1 MKAAICYE
9 FGKPLVVEDITLDP
23 PRKGEVK
30 VRLAAT
36 AICHSDIHTI
46 RGEARFPTV
55 LPIVG
60 GHESAGYVDE
70 VGEGVTEVKAGESV
84 LVCLLSPCG
93 KCPNCLAGLSHLCET
108 KFPLSNESR
117 LHNKKGQS
125 LTNFVQVG
133 GFAEYTIVNECQLV
147 HLPKEFPMD
156 RASLLSCGVM
166 TGFGAVVNRARVQP
180 LSSVVVVGT
189 GGVGLNAIQ
198 GAAFAGANPVIA
210 IDVLDNKL
218 EAAHSF
224 GATHTINAK
233 KVDPVKTVKEITHGR
248 GTDYAFTVVG
258 SKTAIKQ
265 AMQMLGPRGMVV
277 MISMPEGKDEMINI
291 PPMEFAN
298 GENVFTTC
306 LMGSTNLHK
315 DVPKLMELY
324 LGGRL
329 KLDELITG
337 RYPLDKINEA
347 IISVEAGEAL
357 RNVIVF

>member
-9 FGKPLVVEDITLDP
+9 FGKPLVLEDINIDP

-55 LPIVG
+55 LPLVG

-70 VGEGVTEVKAGESV
+70 VGEGVTAVKPGDAV

-93 KCPNCLAGLSHLCET
+93 KCPNCLAGLPHLCET

-117 LHNKKGQS
+117 LRNKKGQS

-133 GFAEYTIVNECQLV
+133 GFAEFTIVNECQLV
-147 HLPKEFPMD
+147 HIPKEIPMD
-156 RASLLSCGVM
+156 KASLLSCGVM

-180 LSSVVVVGT
+180 LSSVVIIGT

-210 IDVLDNKL
+210 IDILDNKL
-218 EAAHSF
+218 EAARKF

-258 SKTAIKQ
+258 SRTAIKQ

-277 MISMPEGKDEMINI
+277 MISMPEGKDEISI
-291 PPMEFAN
+291 SPLDFAN

-315 DVPKLMELY
+315 DVPRLMELY
-324 LGGRL
+324 LAGRL

-337 RYPLDKINEA
+337 RYSLDQINEA
-347 IISVEAGEAL
+347 IVSVEKGEAL
-357 RNVIVF
+357 RNVIIF